1 MSKRPKFRSFSKRLT
16 RWIAF
21 TQFIV
26 MVFASYWIF
35 MLAKNFV
42 LMEEATLHKSSLSTA
57 NANVSRVL
65 SEVTTATSNRVDE
78 IQANLGQPDKLV
90 GIMDEMVTQ
99 NPMIRSCGISF
110 IDSYYPQKGRW
121 FCPYAVKDEDGKTE
135 RRIIGNAS
143 HDYLKDEWFTE
154 ALKADSNYWSRPFFD
169 SSDSITPLVSYM
181 MPIKDKQG
189 KTVAILGADLSLS
202 RIREQ
207 LFGGLYSE
215 DDTINIQVG
224 NGRRNGGDL
233 SDGGFI
239 NFDWRGVTKKFIIDD
254 DGTFIAH
261 PTKDYIIKKNY
272 FELAKTTNDTIDDHV
287 GHQMVTGGMGT
298 YNEKHGIIPKSFSIF
313 DSDSWT
319 SYVFYEPVKFT
330 HWSIASV
337 VPNIMID
344 LIAVGM
350 AVIMLLLIALAL
362 LVTRIFGRIIIKR
375 AVKPLKAL
383 VSSTNEVAKGNFS
396 APLPV
401 IKHHDEICQLR
412 DSFESMQ
419 HSLTHYVDELKSTT
433 ASKVDILITW
443 II

>member
-26 MVFASYWIF
+26 MVFSSYWIF
-35 MLAKNFV
+35 MLAKNFI

-57 NANVSRVL
+57 NAKVSWVL
-65 SEVTTATSNRVDE
+65 SEVTSATSNRVDE

-135 RRIIGNAS
+135 RRIIGSAS

-233 SDGGFI
+233 RDGGFI

-396 APLPV
+396 AGKGKL
-401 IKHHDEICQLR
+401 L
-412 DSFESMQ
+412 
-419 HSLTHYVDELKSTT
+419 STV
-433 ASKVDILITW
+433 ASHQAS
-443 II
+443 